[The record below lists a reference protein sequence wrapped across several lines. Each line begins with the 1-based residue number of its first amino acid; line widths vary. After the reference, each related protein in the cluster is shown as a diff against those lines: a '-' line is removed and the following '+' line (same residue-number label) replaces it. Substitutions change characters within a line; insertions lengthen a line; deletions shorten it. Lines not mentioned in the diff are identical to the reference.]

1 MIDPTSYVS
10 PGFTLGEGVTISRNC
25 VLEGSGRIGAGT
37 KIGHNVILDGE
48 ISIGAGC
55 QIGHGVI
62 MRNRVTLGDRNQ
74 LFPHCVLGELAQH
87 PDLPV
92 ISGGVELGDDNTL
105 REFVSIHVPTVAPAT
120 RLGSHCYVMVNC
132 NINHDC
138 QLGDHVKLASGATL
152 AGYVTVGDYAY
163 FGLNAVV
170 HQRLEIGEQTMLGM
184 NSTILRNVPPF
195 AVIAGTR
202 FLKFNAYGLARRGFS
217 AEDIAEVA
225 QFYGFPDPLGPQPK
239 GAITSR
245 IQEFYQRHEGEKIY
259 KPELAIA

>member
-1 MIDPTSYVS
+1 MIDSSSYVA
-10 PGFTLGEGVTISRNC
+10 PGFELGEGVIIGRNC
-25 VLEGSGRIGAGT
+25 VLEGTGRIGTGT
-37 KIGHNVILDGE
+37 RLGHNVVLDGE
-48 ISIGAGC
+48 ITIGANC
-55 QIGHGVI
+55 RIGHGVI
-62 MRNRVTLGDRNQ
+62 MKNRVSLGDRNQ
-74 LFPHCVLGELAQH
+74 LSSHCVLGELAQH

-105 REFVSIHVPTVAPAT
+105 REFVSIHAPTVEPAT

-138 QLGDHVKLASGATL
+138 ILGDHVKMASGATL

-184 NSTILRNVPPF
+184 NSSILKNVPPF
-195 AVIAGTR
+195 AVIAGMR
-202 FLKFNAYGLARRGFS
+202 FLKFNAYGLDRRGFS
-217 AEDIAEVA
+217 PVEIAEVA
-225 QFYGFPDPLGPQPK
+225 QFYGFPDALGAQPK

-245 IQEFYQRHEGEKIY
+245 IEEFYARHAGEKMY
-259 KPELAIA
+259 KPVVAAT